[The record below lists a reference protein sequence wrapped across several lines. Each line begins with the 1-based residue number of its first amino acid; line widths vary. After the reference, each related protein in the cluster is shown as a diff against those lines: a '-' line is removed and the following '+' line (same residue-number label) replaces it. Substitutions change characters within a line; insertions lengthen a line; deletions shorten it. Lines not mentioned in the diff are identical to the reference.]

1 MAPPKKYGLKYCP
14 SLKVIPA
21 GGSQYP
27 VNKEKM

>member
-14 SLKVIPA
+14 SLKFIPA